1 MTPRESEAFHRTFQR
16 LGEQLKLSPGHQLF
30 TVSHILPGRSEVE
43 RIFTTMP
50 GPYPIVGSKPMDS
63 STWTAQM
70 ARGECFVANQPQDF
84 GAHFG
89 DLSTILSLG
98 LGSVINLPVFD
109 NQRQLGTLNLLDRAD
124 AYTGDVLEACL
135 AARPLAR
142 QGFLEYEAFAQSPS
156 SQPTA

>member
-1 MTPRESEAFHRTFQR
+1 MTLRESHAFHRTFHR
-16 LGEQLKLSPGHQLF
+16 LGQQLGTAPGYRLF
-30 TVSHILPGRSEVE
+30 TVSHIVPELAEVE

-50 GPYPIVGSKPMDS
+50 GPYPIVGRKPMDS

-109 NQRQLGTLNLLDRAD
+109 GQRQLGTLNLLDRAD

-135 AARPLAR
+135 AARALAR
-142 QGFLEYEAFAQSPS
+142 QGFLEYEAFAQQPS
-156 SQPTA
+156 TQPTA